1 MNSLGLPPQCLEEG
15 AFPPEAHML
24 NSAELQIDYE
34 GAKPTSEPV
43 SYCDSEVEVSAVM
56 PCLNEEETIGICI
69 RKALDCFSALGVRGE
84 VVIGDNGSSDRSVE
98 IAESLGARVV
108 REPLRG
114 YGRALQAAIGAAR
127 GRYCIMGDC
136 DDSYDW
142 SAMEPFIE
150 RLRRGYDLVMGTR
163 FRGTIVPGAM
173 PLLHRYFGNPL
184 ISGTVNLF
192 FGSGISDAYCG
203 MRGFA
208 KEAIDQLEVRS
219 PGMEFAIEMVIKAS
233 NRKMKI
239 AEIPIT
245 LHVDGRSRGPH
256 LRSFRDGWRTL
267 RLLLFYAPD
276 YLYVVPGFFLF
287 LFGALMQAILF
298 TGPVVI
304 SGFYVGIHWL
314 ALGCLFSLLGFQV
327 LCMGA
332 FAKAFAMNESFEMSG
347 RVFKKLLN
355 WFTVEAGIILGAVML
370 AVGIAA
376 DTIILVRWLARDMGE
391 LGSTHAV
398 FVATTLIAIGFQTVF
413 SSFFLGMFMISMS
426 RNNGSGESKD

>member
-1 MNSLGLPPQCLEEG
+1 
-15 AFPPEAHML
+15 ML
-24 NSAELQIDYE
+24 NSTKEQLDSEGVRQI
-34 GAKPTSEPV
+34 SEPL
-43 SYCDSEVEVSAVM
+43 SYCGSGVEVSAVM
-56 PCLNEEETIGICI
+56 PCLNEEETVGICVK
-69 RKALDCFSALGVRGE
+69 KALDCFAALGVRGE

-108 REPLRG
+108 REPSRG
-114 YGRALQAAIGAAR
+114 YGRALQAAISSAK

-142 SAMEPFIE
+142 SAMGPFIE
-150 RLRRGYDLVMGTR
+150 KLRQGYDLVMGTR
-163 FRGTIVPGAM
+163 LRGTIVSGAM
-173 PLLHRYFGNPL
+173 RPLHRYLGNPL

-192 FGSGISDAYCG
+192 FGSGTSDAYCG
-203 MRGFA
+203 MRGFS

-256 LRSFRDGWRTL
+256 LRSFRDGWRTF

-287 LFGALMQAILF
+287 FLGAFLQGLLFA
-298 TGPVVI
+298 GPIVT
-304 SGFYVGIHWL
+304 SGFYIGIHWL

-355 WFTVEAGIILGAVML
+355 WFTLEAGIIVGAVMM
-370 AVGIAA
+370 AIGIAA
-376 DTIILVRWLARDMGE
+376 DATILVRWLARDMGE

-426 RNNGSGESKD
+426 RNNRSGNSKD